1 MAMPSFTYTYAARD
15 ESGRLVRGV
24 LEAESQVALAERLRR
39 MGYLVTRMEQ
49 TAAGSQRLP
58 GIPWGAGVSQES
70 LLMAAVQLAN
80 VVGAGVPLVSSL
92 RTIASQTPHR
102 LLREALEAVARAIDG
117 GETFSQAL
125 RRHAAVFPPLMI
137 SMVAVGEASGT
148 LDTVLSRFATLV
160 EKDLALRRAV
170 QGSLTYPALLLLAA
184 TGLILFVVS
193 FVVPQFA
200 SLFARVGVPLPLPT
214 RWLSAVGNAITTSW
228 WAFGLVGV
236 AGVAGVTM
244 ASRLPRVRLA
254 IDRGV
259 LRLPAVGP
267 VVHQT
272 LVARFARMLATLVG
286 AGLPI
291 LTALET
297 AEGVVG
303 NQVMV
308 QEVRRVRSAV
318 ERGERIAETLAVG
331 KVLAPDAI
339 QMIRVGEESG
349 RLETMLERIADFYEL
364 RVTYRLKQ
372 MTTLLEPI
380 VLVGMGG
387 LVALIMASL
396 LLPMFDMVKV
406 VQRGGLR

>member
-1 MAMPSFTYTYAARD
+1 
-15 ESGRLVRGV
+15 
-24 LEAESQVALAERLRR
+24 
-39 MGYLVTRMEQ
+39 
-49 TAAGSQRLP
+49 
-58 GIPWGAGVSQES
+58 
-70 LLMAAVQLAN
+70 
-80 VVGAGVPLVSSL
+80 
-92 RTIASQTPHR
+92 
-102 LLREALEAVARAIDG
+102 
-117 GETFSQAL
+117 
-125 RRHAAVFPPLMI
+125 
-137 SMVAVGEASGT
+137 
-148 LDTVLSRFATLV
+148 
-160 EKDLALRRAV
+160 
-170 QGSLTYPALLLLAA
+170 
-184 TGLILFVVS
+184 
-193 FVVPQFA
+193 
-200 SLFARVGVPLPLPT
+200 LPT
-214 RWLSAVGNAITTSW
+214 RLLWAAGETIKAYW
-228 WAFGLVGV
+228 WALGLVSV

-244 ASRLPRVRLA
+244 ASRLPRVRLT

-267 VVHQT
+267 VVHQA
-272 LVARFARMLATLVG
+272 LVARFARTLATLVG

-297 AEGVVG
+297 ADGVIG

-331 KVLAPDAI
+331 KVFAPDAI

-364 RVTYRLKQ
+364 RIAYSLKQ

-380 VLVGMGG
+380 LLVGMGG

-406 VQRGGLR
+406 AQRGGMR